1 MLCFF
6 PHEADPGI
14 EFPRDKSML
23 GMQSRKIVKSLR
35 SGVRKRSNL
44 TRIDLFWPQEDTTM
58 KLLSVSWISGVT
70 VIKKD
75 LFTD

>member
-1 MLCFF
+1 MQ
-6 PHEADPGI
+6 E
-14 EFPRDKSML
+14 KS
-23 GMQSRKIVKSLR
+23 QIFVFE
-35 SGVRKRSNL
+35 VRKGSDL

-75 LFTD
+75 LFTN